1 MPVSRLAGLR
11 QDPGTPRRVKLH
23 CFKQRQRNA
32 PRRSHNCLATAK
44 ALSTAAFHF
53 GHGSD
58 IAIGACA
65 DHDVVLLSPA
75 MAEPHFKGAVG
86 AHDGS
91 DVVLYFGKDARP
103 QLTLNSS

>member
-1 MPVSRLAGLR
+1 M
-11 QDPGTPRRVKLH
+11 
-23 CFKQRQRNA
+23 
-32 PRRSHNCLATAK
+32 ATAK
-44 ALSTAAFHF
+44 ALSTAALHF
-53 GHGSD
+53 DHGND

-91 DVVLYFGKDARP
+91 DVALWEGCPSPVDVE
-103 QLTLNSS
+103 QLIVHLASP